1 MSSYAVSVPAPH
13 VHLIAE
19 DGRQVPLSEL
29 YAQRLLLL
37 QFSRHLGC
45 VFCVDHAK
53 QLLKNY
59 ETFLKHGID
68 VALVIM
74 GDAEQARKFREVL
87 KLTYP
92 VFADPDQSVY
102 RAFNV
107 PRGNVWQVAGPHL
120 WWEGLKALTRSG
132 MGVPRGDLMQL
143 SGTFLIDTN
152 GQIVWDFLPNSSVE
166 FPNIDE
172 IVVVADTLSPIS
184 DA

>member
-1 MSSYAVSVPAPH
+1 MSHYAPFVPAPR
-13 VHLIAE
+13 VSLIDAQGE
-19 DGRQVPLSEL
+19 SIPLSQL
-29 YAQRLLLL
+29 YGQRPLLL

-59 ETFLKHGID
+59 ETFQRHKID

-74 GDAEQARKFREVL
+74 GEAEEARKFREAL
-87 KLTYP
+87 KLTFP
-92 VFADPDQSVY
+92 VYADPDQSVY
-102 RAFNV
+102 RAFDV

-132 MGVPRGDLMQL
+132 IGVPKGDLMQL
-143 SGTFLIDTN
+143 SGTYLIDTN
-152 GQIVWDFLPNSSVE
+152 GLIVWDFRPASSVE
-166 FPNIDE
+166 FPSIDE
-172 IVVVADTLSPIS
+172 ILVAADTLSPIA